1 MGSPLESATW
11 NGVEGVYY
19 VGAGSTEALWLYIS
33 IGLCVFA
40 LVVGAL
46 HERHAFKK
54 VMKKD

>member
-19 VGAGSTEALWLYIS
+19 VGAGSSEAIWLYVS

-40 LVVGAL
+40 LIAGAF
-46 HERHAFKK
+46 HEQHKFKK
-54 VMKKD
+54 AMRDD